1 MLGTARCL
9 REVVR
14 AQLGHSGRIPG
25 RNSEQTGTDRAS
37 AFDIHSEW
45 EDGAVPSP
53 PTEAGSSD
61 QSSRQDEQRASN
73 GRTGAF
79 PREVARLL
87 LPTPFGE
94 FDLRAFESETGFIY
108 LALVKGRIAG
118 SHSVL
123 TRVHSECLTGDALG
137 SLRCDCGVQLRMGLR
152 AIAAE
157 GRGVVIYVTGHEG
170 RGIGLLNKLRAYVLQ
185 DEGADTVEANH
196 KLGFLADVRDY
207 QDAARVLT
215 LLGVRSVRLITNNP
229 QKRRGL
235 EAADLAVE
243 AILPVPVA
251 GHARNRRY
259 LEAKRRRLGHL
270 EASASLPEPPR
281 ADVADVTELLGTVGD
296 HGWRPH
302 VIVKFAQT
310 LDGRIA
316 TSTGD
321 SKWIS
326 GERERTISHAL
337 RAACDA
343 LLVGVGTVLTDDP
356 QLTVRLVPGSSP
368 LRVVLDSRLR
378 IPTGA
383 RVLEGDATTVVLTT
397 SLAPD
402 ERRHTLLARGVAVR
416 QVDEGPGGVDLAS
429 GLRVL
434 RGMGIRS
441 LLVEGGSRVITS
453 MLGAD
458 VVDRVIVGIAPAIL
472 GSGREAVGD
481 LGSNR
486 VADALRVGNRS
497 VHIAG
502 DDLLVAGDILPV
514 AARRIATG

>member
-14 AQLGHSGRIPG
+14 AQVGHPGRLPD
-25 RNSEQTGTDRAS
+25 RNSEQTGTHRAS
-37 AFDIHSEW
+37 AFDIHSGW
-45 EDGAVPSP
+45 EDGAVPSR
-53 PTEAGSSD
+53 PTEARYPD
-61 QSSRQDEQRASN
+61 QISHRDELPSG
-73 GRTGAF
+73 GRTSAY

-87 LPTPFGE
+87 FPTPFGE

-108 LALVKGRIAG
+108 LALVKGRIG
-118 SHSVL
+118 GGDSVL

-157 GRGVVIYVTGHEG
+157 GRGIVIYATGHEG

-185 DEGADTVEANH
+185 DNGADTVEANH
-196 KLGFLADVRDY
+196 TLGFPADVREY
-207 QDAARVLT
+207 RDAARVLT

-229 QKRRGL
+229 EKRRGL
-235 EAADLAVE
+235 EAADVTVE

-251 GHARNRRY
+251 AHARNRRY

-270 EASASLPEPPR
+270 EAAASLPELPV
-281 ADVADVTELLGTVGD
+281 ADVPDVTELLGTVRD

-326 GERERTISHAL
+326 GATERTVSHAL
-337 RAACDA
+337 RAGCDA

-378 IPTGA
+378 IPTSA

-397 SLAPD
+397 GLAPN

-416 QVDEGPGGVDLAS
+416 QVDEGPGGVDIPS

-481 LGSNR
+481 LGSIR

-497 VHIAG
+497 VHVAG
-502 DDLLVAGDILPV
+502 DDLLVAGDVLPV
-514 AARRIATG
+514 AARRTATG

>member
-1 MLGTARCL
+1 M
-9 REVVR
+9 
-14 AQLGHSGRIPG
+14 
-25 RNSEQTGTDRAS
+25 
-37 AFDIHSEW
+37 
-45 EDGAVPSP
+45 
-53 PTEAGSSD
+53 
-61 QSSRQDEQRASN
+61 
-73 GRTGAF
+73 
-79 PREVARLL
+79 
-87 LPTPFGE
+87 
-94 FDLRAFESETGFIY
+94 
-108 LALVKGRIAG
+108 
-118 SHSVL
+118 
-123 TRVHSECLTGDALG
+123 
-137 SLRCDCGVQLRMGLR
+137 
-152 AIAAE
+152 
-157 GRGVVIYVTGHEG
+157 
-170 RGIGLLNKLRAYVLQ
+170 
-185 DEGADTVEANH
+185 
-196 KLGFLADVRDY
+196 
-207 QDAARVLT
+207 
-215 LLGVRSVRLITNNP
+215 
-229 QKRRGL
+229 
-235 EAADLAVE
+235 
-243 AILPVPVA
+243 
-251 GHARNRRY
+251 
-259 LEAKRRRLGHL
+259 
-270 EASASLPEPPR
+270 
-281 ADVADVTELLGTVGD
+281 
-296 HGWRPH
+296 
-302 VIVKFAQT
+302 IVKFAQT

-383 RVLEGDATTVVLTT
+383 QVLEGDATTVVLTT

-416 QVDEGPGGVDLAS
+416 QVDQGPGGVDLAS

-481 LGSNR
+481 LGSIR
-486 VADALRVGNRS
+486 VTDALRVGNRS
-497 VHIAG
+497 VHVAG
-502 DDLLVAGDILPV
+502 DDLLVAGDVLPV
-514 AARRIATG
+514 AARRTATG